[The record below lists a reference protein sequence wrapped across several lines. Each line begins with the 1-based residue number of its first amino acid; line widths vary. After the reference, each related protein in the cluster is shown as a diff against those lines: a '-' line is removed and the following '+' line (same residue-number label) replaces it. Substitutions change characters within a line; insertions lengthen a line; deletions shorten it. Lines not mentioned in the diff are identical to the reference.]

1 MKKILVLAFLCLF
14 SIGLMA
20 KGIELLGAGATF
32 PYPLYSKMFSEYYKI
47 TGVKVNYQSIGSG
60 GGLRQVKNKTV
71 DFGASDAFVS
81 DKKLKDF
88 PAPIVHIPTVLGSVV
103 IVYNI
108 PGVNGLKLTP
118 DVLSG
123 IFLGKITKWNDA
135 RIQKI
140 NKGIKLPNLG
150 IMVAHRADGSGT
162 TFIFSDYMC
171 KISKEWKD
179 KVGRGKSL
187 NWPCGMGGKGNE
199 GVAGVVK
206 QIPGAIGYVEFAYA
220 KQNRMNVA
228 ALRNKS
234 GNFVLPTLENV
245 SKAAD
250 VDLPDDMR
258 ISITN
263 SSAPLGYPIVGFT
276 YIILYK
282 DLKNGNLSYAHAK
295 AVKKLVW
302 WMTHD
307 GQRYAKPLDYAPLSE
322 NAKKKVEKILNSLTY
337 DGKPL
342 R

>member
-1 MKKILVLAFLCLF
+1 MKKVLLLAILSLF
-14 SIGLMA
+14 SIVATA

-118 DVLSG
+118 DVLAD
-123 IFLGKITKWNDA
+123 IYLGKITKWDDV
-135 RIQKI
+135 RIQEI
-140 NKGIKLPNLG
+140 NKGINLPPLP

-162 TFIFSDYMC
+162 TFIFSDYLT
-171 KISKEWKD
+171 KVSKEWKE
-179 KVGRGKSL
+179 KVGKGKSL
-187 NWPCGMGGKGNE
+187 KWPCGIGGKGNE

-206 QIPGAIGYVEFAYA
+206 QIPGTIGYVELAYA
-220 KQNRMNVA
+220 KQNRMSVA
-228 ALRNKS
+228 SLQNKA

-258 ISITN
+258 ISLTN
-263 SSAPLGYPIVGFT
+263 SSAPQGYPIVGFT

-282 DLKNGNLSYAHAK
+282 DLKDGNLSYEHAK
-295 AVKKLVW
+295 SVKKLVW
-302 WMTHD
+302 WMTHE
-307 GQRYAKPLDYAPLSE
+307 GQKYAKPLDYSPLSE
-322 NAKKKVEKILNSLTY
+322 NARKKVENILNSLTY

-342 R
+342 K

>member
-1 MKKILVLAFLCLF
+1 MKKILVLVFLCLF

-81 DKKLKDF
+81 DEKLKDF
-88 PAPIVHIPTVLGSVV
+88 PAPIVHVPTVLGSVV

-108 PGVNGLKLTP
+108 PGVKGLKLTP

-123 IFLGKITKWNDA
+123 IFSGKITKWNDA

-140 NKGIKLPNLG
+140 NRGVKLPNLG

-162 TFIFSDYMC
+162 TFIFSDYMS

-187 NWPCGMGGKGNE
+187 KWPCGMGGKGNE

-228 ALRNKS
+228 ALQNKA

-258 ISITN
+258 VSLTN
-263 SSAPLGYPIVGFT
+263 SSAPQGYPIVGFT

-282 DLKNGNLSYAHAK
+282 DLKDGSLSYEHAK

-302 WMTHD
+302 WMTHE
-307 GQRYAKPLDYAPLSE
+307 GQKYAKPLDYAPLSE
-322 NAKKKVEKILNSLTY
+322 SAKKKVEKILNSLTY

-342 R
+342 N